1 MNMEIG
7 NKAAQ
12 FCFWEYII
20 RILLQCKFWL
30 LYNETRRS
38 CLAIVTVAVLA
49 FSTSITVVL
58 SCTHRWLFQQ
68 KLYPQMIFCD
78 GIHRNY
84 QAVFSYV
91 LTLLYLSL
99 VNSDPGTK
107 MDTSKSYICDM
118 VKAKG
123 PYVNNDLDKT
133 KQCRYS
139 CRVNSDHCLYCGA
152 RPHGKL

>member
-1 MNMEIG
+1 MNMEIW

-12 FCFWEYII
+12 FYFWEYII
-20 RILLQCKFWL
+20 QILLQWKFWL

-58 SCTHRWLFQQ
+58 SCTHRWLF
-68 KLYPQMIFCD
+68 FS
-78 GIHRNY
+78 GNY
-84 QAVFSYV
+84 ILKWFSVIVFTEINV

-107 MDTSKSYICDM
+107 MDTSKSYYCDM

-123 PYVNNDLDKT
+123 PYVNNDLDTT
-133 KQCRYS
+133 KQCR
-139 CRVNSDHCLYCGA
+139 
-152 RPHGKL
+152 